1 MKKSLIRQLKSED
14 WVIVGA
20 GAAILLLALLFPRW
34 MPAMPK
40 DLSSAGNWMSAG
52 AMFLFLLVLTGV
64 CQRILG
70 RPLRRFAVSL
80 LAIFGVALLS
90 QAVASIPAIKRLGF
104 EAVFFSVIFG
114 LVISNFFRVPEWLK
128 PAIQSEFYIKIGIV
142 CLGATI
148 LFGEVLQSGVYA
160 LIQAFIVVFTVWYF
174 AFWLARRMRVDEETS
189 TMLASSVSICGV
201 SAAIATCGVIRGDN
215 KKLSYIISLVLVCA
229 VPMMYL
235 MPWLAG
241 LLLPTVLSNPET
253 VQEVAGAWMGGTIDT
268 TGAVV
273 ASGALLGETAEQT
286 AIIVKSSQNVLLGI
300 AAFVISLYW
309 SYKGQNKRQR
319 PSVRVI
325 WERFPKF
332 VVGFVAVSLLFSL
345 FFAGSEAGPHFGQDV
360 QQYALQYRVRLH
372 RPRNPFPGYF
382 LEGKPPHVLGFHD
395 GPDVQHRSH
404 ADRGLPAVRRTE
416 TLSELGSGNPKGTA
430 IGTLLGVPISLPG
443 YRLRRKK

>member
-215 KKLSYIISLVLVCA
+215 KKLLLHHFA
-229 VPMMYL
+229 GAGLRRTDDVPDA
-235 MPWLAG
+235 LAG
-241 LLLPTVLSNPET
+241 RSAAADGAFESRNR
-253 VQEVAGAWMGGTIDT
+253 AGGRR
-268 TGAVV
+268 
-273 ASGALLGETAEQT
+273 
-286 AIIVKSSQNVLLGI
+286 
-300 AAFVISLYW
+300 SLDGRNDRYD
-309 SYKGQNKRQR
+309 GCGR
-319 PSVRVI
+319 SV
-325 WERFPKF
+325 
-332 VVGFVAVSLLFSL
+332 GCS
-345 FFAGSEAGPHFGQDV
+345 AG
-360 QQYALQYRVRLH
+360 
-372 RPRNPFPGYF
+372 
-382 LEGKPPHVLGFHD
+382 
-395 GPDVQHRSH
+395 
-404 ADRGLPAVRRTE
+404 
-416 TLSELGSGNPKGTA
+416 
-430 IGTLLGVPISLPG
+430 
-443 YRLRRKK
+443 

>member
-148 LFGEVLQSGVYA
+148 LFGEILHSGVYA
-160 LIQAFIVVFTVWYF
+160 LAQAFIVVFLVWYF
-174 AFWLARRMRVDEETS
+174 AFWVSRRMKVDDEMA
-189 TMLASSVSICGV
+189 TMLSSSVSICGV
-201 SAAIATCGVIRGDN
+201 SAAIATCGVIKGDN

-229 VPMMYL
+229 VPMMYV
-235 MPWLAG
+235 MPWLAKLVLPA
-241 LLLPTVLSNPET
+241 LLGDPKVVE
-253 VQEVAGAWMGGTIDT
+253 EVAGAWMGGTIDT

-286 AIIVKSSQNVLLGI
+286 AVIVKSSQNVLLGL

-309 SYKGQNKRQR
+309 SYRGREGQEK
-319 PSVRVI
+319 PSAGVI
-325 WERFPKF
+325 WDRFPKF

-345 FFAGSEAGPHFGQDV
+345 FFDGGAGTPDAM
-360 QQYALQYRVRLH
+360 VR
-372 RPRNPFPGYF
+372 
-382 LEGKPPHVLGFHD
+382 
-395 GPDVQHRSH
+395 
-404 ADRGLPAVRRTE
+404 
-416 TLSELGSGNPKGTA
+416 GTA
-430 IGTLLGVPISLPG
+430 KNFSNTLFSIAFVCIGLETRFSEIFSKENRNALWAFLSAQTFNIVVTFIVAFLLFGVLKPMWA
-443 YRLRRKK
+443 